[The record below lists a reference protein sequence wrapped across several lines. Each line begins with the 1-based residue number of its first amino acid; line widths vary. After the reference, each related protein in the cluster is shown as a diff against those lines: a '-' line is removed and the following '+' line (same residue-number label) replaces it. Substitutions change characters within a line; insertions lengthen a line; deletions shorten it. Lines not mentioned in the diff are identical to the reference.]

1 MENGGDIEG
10 VDERRLSDTNFR
22 PVMGIGNLSMSR
34 VSKKKRRERAT
45 GFSYGK
51 PWVWEEEFGNEID
64 LTLGFLDCITK
75 KSILWVC
82 FS

>member
-34 VSKKKRRERAT
+34 VIRRARKREGNEQRAFLT
-45 GFSYGK
+45 ESYG
-51 PWVWEEEFGNEID
+51 FG
-64 LTLGFLDCITK
+64 K
-75 KSILWVC
+75 KNSEMRLI
-82 FS
+82 